1 MTTWAD
7 LLADIR
13 TDVKDT
19 GATPKF
25 SNDLIY
31 VYTKDAVRDYSIWFP
46 QRLDHVAL
54 VLANGKYAL
63 PSDYIEE
70 IYVEC
75 PAGTYLEKRPE
86 RPGVKF
92 PAQYRNYYYY
102 IQGGSVYLSSPS
114 DDTVYLTYLAS
125 HGVPDG
131 VDDTTF
137 VLTVPD
143 ADIELI
149 RLYVKAQLY
158 GQLRA
163 KQAELDRF
171 KPKGTRDDNPVTPEV
186 GDLMAVYHAKIAERI
201 RGGNVLL
208 YRKGRIR

>member
-1 MTTWAD
+1 MTTWAE

-13 TDVKDT
+13 VDVKDT
-19 GATPKF
+19 GDTPKF
-25 SNDLIY
+25 SDALIY
-31 VYTKDAVRDYSIWFP
+31 VYVKDAIRDYSIWFP

-54 VLANGKYAL
+54 VLASSKCAL
-63 PSDYIEE
+63 PSNYIQE

-86 RPGVKF
+86 RPGVRF
-92 PAQYRNYYYY
+92 PTQFRNYYYY
-102 IQGGSVYLSSPS
+102 IQGGSLYLSSPT
-114 DDTVYLTYLAS
+114 DETVYLTYLAS
-125 HGVPDG
+125 HDVPAS
-131 VDDTTF
+131 VDDNSC
-137 VLTVPD
+137 VLTIPD

-149 RLYVKAQLY
+149 RLYAKAQMY

-186 GDLMAVYHAKIAERI
+186 GDLMAVYHAKIAERV
-201 RGGNVLL
+201 RGGNILL
-208 YRKGRIR
+208 YRKGRVR